1 VRRVRIWISSHHRLR
16 SSCWL
21 SCLIGLSILQHGG
34 SAFCSSLVEN
44 QKVPSGPIP
53 IVNQAPIQLLFLQAM
68 PDRAEIVPKGHGS
81 LRLNTIITNTLLS
94 QQADS
99 YEGVIDMEMIR
110 SSLDL
115 WYGIAPGFE
124 ICMSLPFVYS
134 YGGIMD
140 HAILDVEQFFNS
152 VRKVREEQKPDRY
165 EYAVKKNEKTFISG
179 KEKRCTGV
187 GDLVLRIKGRIW
199 DEGDRVPGLSARLGL
214 KLPTGDADR
223 ALGSGKVDYGLGLLL
238 QKNIDRLTLYLNADV
253 IFPGD
258 AFELEAVALKEFYNI
273 MLGGEYTV
281 KPRLSLLMQV
291 NYVTRPFKD
300 TGLEMLDKRILDL
313 LLGVNYYTKH
323 GILIQGGAVE
333 DFFDSEDAGADITF
347 FLNIGMYF

>member
-94 QQADS
+94 QQAGS

-140 HAILDVEQFFNS
+140 HAILNVEQFFNS

-165 EYAVKKNEKTFISG
+165 EYAVKKNEKAFISG

-199 DEGDRVPGLSARLGL
+199 DEGDRVPG
-214 KLPTGDADR
+214 
-223 ALGSGKVDYGLGLLL
+223 
-238 QKNIDRLTLYLNADV
+238 
-253 IFPGD
+253 
-258 AFELEAVALKEFYNI
+258 I

>member
-1 VRRVRIWISSHHRLR
+1 
-16 SSCWL
+16 
-21 SCLIGLSILQHGG
+21 
-34 SAFCSSLVEN
+34 
-44 QKVPSGPIP
+44 
-53 IVNQAPIQLLFLQAM
+53 
-68 PDRAEIVPKGHGS
+68 
-81 LRLNTIITNTLLS
+81 
-94 QQADS
+94 
-99 YEGVIDMEMIR
+99 MEMIR

-124 ICMSLPFVYS
+124 IGMSLPFVYS

-152 VRKVREEQKPDRY
+152 VRKVREEQDPDLY
-165 EYAVKKNEKTFISG
+165 EYAVKKNEKVFISG
-179 KEKRCTGV
+179 KEKRCAGV

-199 DEGDRVPGLSARLGL
+199 DEGDRVPGLSARLAV
-214 KLPTGDADR
+214 KLPTGDTDR

-238 QKNIDRLTLYLNADV
+238 QKNVDRLTLYLNADV

-258 AFELEAVALKEFYNI
+258 AFDQDNVPLSEFYDI

-300 TGLEMLDKRILDL
+300 TGLEMLDRRILDL
-313 LLGVNYYTKH
+313 LLGVNYCTKH